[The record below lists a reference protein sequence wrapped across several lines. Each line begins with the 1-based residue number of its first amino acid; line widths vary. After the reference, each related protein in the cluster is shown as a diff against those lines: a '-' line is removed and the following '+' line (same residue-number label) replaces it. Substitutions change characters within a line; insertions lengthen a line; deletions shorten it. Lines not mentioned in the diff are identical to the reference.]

1 MEPTSS
7 HQPAPPDP
15 PAPPSMVPGEP
26 PPPPRPPTA
35 WGLLGHYLAAFL
47 PLALLTSGLLFPV
60 RRGGGSV
67 LVGLVVAQV
76 FYLLPALAWA
86 LGSGFRP
93 LRLLRLARPSGAA
106 LLLGAGT
113 GLAVILAGS
122 GVMSLW
128 RSLLPPSLLA
138 RFDVAGDLA
147 ARGWSPWQLLLV
159 AVFLPALCEEAAFR
173 GGLQTALLRL
183 RSPRVATWGSALVFA
198 AARPRPGPLPGSA
211 AGRAGLRGGSPG
223 APGRSRPAALAH
235 AINNGTAMLGLLWLD
250 RTGPAEPPERLAP
263 AESGV
268 LLAAGLL
275 VFLAL
280 QAAARRWLPPAPG
293 AATFLVPRSDARR
306 GTGPPA
312 ARAPTQAG

>member
-1 MEPTSS
+1 
-7 HQPAPPDP
+7 
-15 PAPPSMVPGEP
+15 MVPGE
-26 PPPPRPPTA
+26 PPRPPTA

-113 GLAVILAGS
+113 GLAVILAGA

-128 RSLLPPSLLA
+128 RSVLPPSLLA

-159 AVFLPALCEEAAFR
+159 AVFLPALCEEVAFR

-198 AARPRPGPLPGSA
+198 AAHLDPVRFPGVLLVGLAFGWLAWRTGSIW
-211 AGRAGLRGGSPG
+211 
-223 APGRSRPAALAH
+223 PAALAH
-235 AINNGTAMLGLLWLD
+235 AVNNGTAMLGLLWLG
-250 RTGPAEPPERLAP
+250 RSGPAEPPERLAP

-293 AATFLVPRSDARR
+293 AATFLVPRSGARR
-306 GTGPPA
+306 GAGPPA